1 MMNVEETRINNLLV
15 LWTTDNRETAVN
27 MVFMYTYN
35 AKIKGWWKNV
45 SLLVWGASSRLLAA
59 DPEIQREVRRI
70 ADAGIRVFVCKKCLE
85 NLNVLK
91 EVEALG
97 HEVFYVGEEFSRLL
111 KEGWTVLSL

>member
-1 MMNVEETRINNLLV
+1 MSIEETRINNLLV
-15 LWTTDNRETAVN
+15 LWTTDNRETALD

-35 AKIKGWWKNV
+35 AKSKGWWKNV
-45 SLLVWGASSRLLAA
+45 SLLIWGASSRLLAT
-59 DPEIQREVRRI
+59 DTEIQSEVRKI
-70 ADAGIRVFVCKKCLE
+70 ADAGIRVFICKRCLE
-85 NLNVLK
+85 KLDVLK

>member
-1 MMNVEETRINNLLV
+1 MSIEETRINNLLV
-15 LWTTDNRETAVN
+15 LWTTDNRETALD

-35 AKIKGWWKNV
+35 AKSKGWWKNV
-45 SLLVWGASSRLLAA
+45 SLLIWGASSRLLAT
-59 DPEIQREVRRI
+59 DPEIQSEVRKI
-70 ADAGIRVFVCKKCLE
+70 ADAGIRVFICKRCLE
-85 NLNVLK
+85 KLDVLK

>member
-1 MMNVEETRINNLLV
+1 MNVEETRINNLLV
-15 LWTTDNRETAVN
+15 LWTTDNRETAMN

-45 SLLVWGASSRLLAA
+45 SLLVWGASSRLLST
-59 DPEIQREVRRI
+59 DSEIQREVRRL
-70 ADAGIRVFVCKKCLE
+70 ADAGIRVLICKKCLE